1 MPTEY
6 VRTEA
11 EQEFRDWLDSIA
23 TPVDTSK
30 PLVDPERDYA
40 REKYEKQEA
49 HRHRYLMKHNFW
61 YRQAHLYHQ
70 EQEQL
75 TLEAELRG
83 ETYVEPEPKEY
94 GASDFWEQFT

>member
-1 MPTEY
+1 MPTQY
-6 VRTEA
+6 VRSEA
-11 EQEFRDWLDSIA
+11 EQEFVDFLDSVC

-40 REKYEKQEA
+40 QEKHDKQEA
-49 HRHRYLMKHNFW
+49 YRHRYLMKHNFW
-61 YRQAHLYHQ
+61 YRQSHKYHQ

-75 TLEAELRG
+75 QLEAELRG

-94 GASDFWEQFT
+94 GASDFWEQF